1 MDASRNRVLELQSPT
16 VSALPSRIY
25 FTERS
30 LLRTTRDAR
39 HGIILMTVLGPC
51 RASDPPESRRVK
63 NGL

>member
-16 VSALPSRIY
+16 VSAPPSRIY
-25 FTERS
+25 FTKRS

-39 HGIILMTVLGPC
+39 HVMTVLGPC
-51 RASDPPESRRVK
+51 RASDPPESRRVE